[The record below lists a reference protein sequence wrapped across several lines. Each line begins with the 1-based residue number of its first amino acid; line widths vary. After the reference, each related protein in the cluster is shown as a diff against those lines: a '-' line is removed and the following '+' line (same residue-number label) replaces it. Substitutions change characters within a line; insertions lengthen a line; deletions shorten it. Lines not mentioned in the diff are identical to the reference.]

1 MIGQSKIIPASK
13 LQRICLESDQKVF
26 FSDGD
31 EIRFWDDQ
39 SEWTF
44 FVPWLWSIWSKLK

>member
-26 FSDGD
+26 FQTAMKYDFEMISPNEPFLSHGF
-31 EIRFWDDQ
+31 EVYGQ
-39 SEWTF
+39 S
-44 FVPWLWSIWSKLK
+44 